1 MNKRTPSSIEWHEPS
16 FKLLRYRF
24 TFDMHQTQMFI
35 DVFSLR
41 IGGNIPGKGN
51 ISFMQNIFHLFPLL
65 RTRLR
70 DYKLKVNER
79 NHAN

>member
-1 MNKRTPSSIEWHEPS
+1 
-16 FKLLRYRF
+16 
-24 TFDMHQTQMFI
+24 MHQTQMFI
-35 DVFSLR
+35 DVFSLP